1 MSAYRFESLWE
12 TRADLQYS
20 MCSSGSVLS
29 LFTLASQHSALTPQC
44 HTVSQEREEGK
55 KNSSKQKNQPLP
67 GRLPH
72 PTNTPATRFC
82 SGMRFIN

>member
-1 MSAYRFESLWE
+1 MCKIDGFRTRQLGSAPRILMSAYRFESLWE

-55 KNSSKQKNQPLP
+55 KNSTEFRVQSFNEQL
-67 GRLPH
+67 
-72 PTNTPATRFC
+72 
-82 SGMRFIN
+82 